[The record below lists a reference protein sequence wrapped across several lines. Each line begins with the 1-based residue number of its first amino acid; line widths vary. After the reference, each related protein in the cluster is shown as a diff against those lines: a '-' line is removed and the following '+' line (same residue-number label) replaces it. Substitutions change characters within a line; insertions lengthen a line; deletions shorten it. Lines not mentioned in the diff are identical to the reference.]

1 MFGLHC
7 KGRVHGTCGKRCWV
21 PLWWD
26 ICGVLVEKRAWGQCC
41 GTCSGPLLWNMGGPC
56 CRTRSRSSSPRLNRN
71 MCSSLPPRD
80 GIGVANIS
88 HKMSREHVLYHGLEH
103 ASQHGHRKA
112 TSPWSSN
119 TSHNM
124 GPEPVLRIGPSKRL
138 TTGSLHLTGCV
149 VGCTGS
155 SALLHRMK

>member
-1 MFGLHC
+1 MFGPHC
-7 KGRVHGTCGKRCWV
+7 MGRVHGTCAKMCSV
-21 PLWWD
+21 ALWGD
-26 ICGVLVEKRAWGQCC
+26 IFWVLVVERDRGQCC
-41 GTCSGPLLWNMGGPC
+41 GTCSGLLLWDVCGSC
-56 CRTRSRSSSPRLNRN
+56 CKTRSGPSSPRLNRS

-119 TSHNM
+119 TSHNL